1 MPTPPR
7 PESKIGNVV
16 EFSPPI
22 SVGEAA
28 KRRGKI
34 KDELW
39 SEIYPDSE
47 WGYYIYT
54 SQLIEWE
61 NGGRSIRITY
71 YYRPEGAKHWFFG
84 GQYSID
90 DEPKIIRKVLEAT
103 LNKNWYA
110 V

>member
-1 MPTPPR
+1 MSTPLP
-7 PESKIGNVV
+7 PPSKIGNPV
-16 EFSPPI
+16 EFSPPV

-39 SEIYPDSE
+39 SEIYKDSE

-54 SQLIEWE
+54 SQLIEWD
-61 NGGRSIRITY
+61 NGDRSIRITY
-71 YYRPEGAKHWFFG
+71 YYQPDGATRWFFA

-90 DEPKIIRKVLEAT
+90 DRPEIIRTVLEAT
-103 LNKNWYA
+103 LKKNWYA
-110 V
+110 A